1 MLGGLAIVPFN
12 REFLGAAQ
20 LLMSGSMASCY
31 ILCYTIA
38 CMPAYRDGT
47 SSAAMCAV
55 VRLIVI
61 AASWVGA
68 GVGTLVDDEGLY
80 VIITVTG
87 VSLVA
92 ISVVGITRG
101 QRFNPLLLS
110 QEPSGGDV
118 SATDESLRRAA
129 AEHGLSEREETLLL
143 ISCGCPSA
151 FLPPDSHPP
160 TFSPPPCVHALIMRV
175 DYIRAPRGAGQGQG
189 RCTHR
194 FESYR

>member
-1 MLGGLAIVPFN
+1 MSLAFMLGGLAIVPFN

-55 VRLIVI
+55 MRLIVI

-143 ISCGCPSA
+143 MVA
-151 FLPPDSHPP
+151 H
-160 TFSPPPCVHALIMRV
+160 
-175 DYIRAPRGAGQGQG
+175 GQGPRDISEALFITQSGVRAHLSRIYKKVEVHSQEELVRALEG
-189 RCTHR
+189 R
-194 FESYR
+194 